1 MDQSGQ
7 SLSTHTRW
15 HPPFHFFMAPVL
27 VLHLIVSG
35 MRAWNAPG
43 WDTAEALLLAM
54 ALVVMGLLTRVNPL
68 KAQDRLIRLE
78 EHLRYQRAL
87 PGDLAAQAVKGLGEG
102 QIVALR
108 FASDA
113 ELADLVRKVLAG
125 NPAKPAAIKQAIQNW
140 RGDYFRV

>member
-1 MDQSGQ
+1 MVQTGQ
-7 SLSTHTRW
+7 SLATHTRW
-15 HPPFHFFMAPVL
+15 HPPFHFFLAPVL
-27 VLHLIVSG
+27 LIHLIWSG
-35 MRAWNAPG
+35 KRAWSAPG
-43 WDTAEALLLAM
+43 WETAEGLLLAV
-54 ALVVMGLLTRVNPL
+54 ALVVMGFLTRTNPL

-78 EHLRYQRAL
+78 EHLRYQRTL
-87 PGDLAAQAVKGLGEG
+87 PSDLAAQAIKGLDEG

-125 NPAKPAAIKQAIQNW
+125 NPGKQAEIKKAIKIW